1 MKNYRLNVEC
11 ASKDTIN
18 AIKQYIFNHFEEVTT
33 IESSEE
39 VSSHIGERAYTVLRT
54 TRKTK

>member
-39 VSSHIGERAYTVLRT
+39 VSSHIGEHAHTVLRT